1 VRVERDW
8 DDLRTRAALSGG
20 RMAERKNLTNRALRK
35 RFRLQAFNRI
45 VNLGAYSRA
54 VVALVSPAL
63 RLHPRCFLRARDK
76 YDTSAGKSSQ
86 EPKVPVRV

>member
-1 VRVERDW
+1 
-8 DDLRTRAALSGG
+8 
-20 RMAERKNLTNRALRK
+20 MAERKNLTNRALRK

-63 RLHPRCFLRARDK
+63 RLHPRCFLWARDK
-76 YDTSAGKSSQ
+76 CRQEFPRTEGTCSGVTSQ
-86 EPKVPVRV
+86 PKFFAV